1 LPINFNYK
9 GNLRLQAL
17 QAFQAYT
24 YYDYRAGDD
33 ILQIKKYK
41 NINAAQAKK
50 IIADRKFF
58 VNAQFFS
65 TAVHP
70 LPDTNSYDKA
80 IRPLYTEDTSLMRL
94 NYRLLASSNLIYTPY
109 AAKGIYYYYCLYTV
123 FFCSKENALVEF
135 KIFTPVESPAISFN
149 DFCNKV
155 SCVN

>member
-1 LPINFNYK
+1 MPINFNYK

-94 NYRLLASSNLIYTPY
+94 NYRLLASSNLINW
-109 AAKGIYYYYCLYTV
+109 L
-123 FFCSKENALVEF
+123 
-135 KIFTPVESPAISFN
+135 PVATNIPS
-149 DFCNKV
+149 V
-155 SCVN
+155 SSVPFSNPDTNRAQFYRIDLLPNP